1 MRVVEE
7 RDGRE
12 PGTTVRRMGTARG
25 RPRLADKVRAAVLR
39 LATKLLSDK
48 NLWSGY
54 RVTVPKLGDGGI
66 GVLFS
71 ALYRPFEEMDLSKPY
86 QAPPAPAYFDELLK
100 DLRAVE
106 EEVATYGPSVIRV
119 VHNRSELDECL
130 GEKAIAVVHAVEGG
144 FHLGD
149 SEPEIA
155 KNVATLAQSGVAY
168 VTVAHL
174 FFRQVATNA
183 NAIPFLPDP
192 LYNAFFPQSK
202 NVGLTNLG
210 RAAIRAMV
218 ANGVLIDISHMRPNA
233 VTETFTLLNELDP
246 RGDVPVISSHAGYRF
261 GKQQYM
267 HDEQTVREI
276 KRRDG
281 VIGLI
286 MAQHQ
291 LNDGLRK
298 EVTRSLPESL
308 EVIQKHID
316 EIVKITQTYDHV
328 ALGTDFD
335 GFIKP
340 TMGGLESASDLAS
353 LERELTRQ
361 YHGDA
366 DAIASGN
373 VLRVLR
379 KVWQ

>member
-1 MRVVEE
+1 
-7 RDGRE
+7 
-12 PGTTVRRMGTARG
+12 
-25 RPRLADKVRAAVLR
+25 
-39 LATKLLSDK
+39 
-48 NLWSGY
+48 
-54 RVTVPKLGDGGI
+54 
-66 GVLFS
+66 
-71 ALYRPFEEMDLSKPY
+71 
-86 QAPPAPAYFDELLK
+86 
-100 DLRAVE
+100 
-106 EEVATYGPSVIRV
+106 
-119 VHNRSELDECL
+119 
-130 GEKAIAVVHAVEGG
+130 
-144 FHLGD
+144 
-149 SEPEIA
+149 
-155 KNVATLAQSGVAY
+155 
-168 VTVAHL
+168 
-174 FFRQVATNA
+174 
-183 NAIPFLPDP
+183 
-192 LYNAFFPQSK
+192 
-202 NVGLTNLG
+202 
-210 RAAIRAMV
+210 MV